1 MSDLNTNSE
10 SDPNAMS
17 ESDPKIARDA
27 DRKIP
32 RAGTPTGL
40 LTRPRRLHFVGV
52 GGAGMSGIAEL
63 CQRLGFEVSGCDLR
77 DSATTARLAALG
89 ITLEH
94 GHHPSHL
101 RANLDAV
108 IISSAVKFSNP
119 EIVAARALKIP
130 VIARAEMLGELLRM
144 ARLGVAVAGT
154 HGKTTTTSLVGLIM
168 EEAGLDPTVAIG
180 GNLRAR
186 GTNVRLG
193 RGDFMVAEADE
204 SDASFLLLM
213 PTIALVTN
221 IDPEHLDHYGTMD
234 RVLEAYLN
242 FINRVPFYGA
252 AVLGLDSVNVRGL
265 LPMVRKP
272 IVTYGVAADADLRAE
287 RITIDGLSTR
297 FDVVR
302 GGATLGTVELP
313 SPGHHLAINALGAIA
328 VALELGIAFE
338 TAARALAGFSGI
350 SRRFEIKGEAAGRI
364 VLDDYA
370 HHPVEVRATLAAAR
384 AAFSRRIVTIFQPHR
399 YSRLRDLFDE
409 FVTAFDDTDVL
420 YLMDVYGAGEE
431 PIAEANS
438 RRLYEALRARGHLD
452 VRYVGDERGA
462 AIDAAVKVA
471 GESAAGDL
479 IVTLGAG
486 DVYQLGERMLAVL
499 GDTAKIDER
508 A

>member
-1 MSDLNTNSE
+1 MSDGDHKFMLTS
-10 SDPNAMS
+10 
-17 ESDPKIARDA
+17 
-27 DRKIP
+27 
-32 RAGTPTGL
+32 TLTGL
-40 LTRPRRLHFVGV
+40 LTRTRRLHFVGI

-63 CQRLGFEVSGCDLR
+63 CQRLGFAVGGCDLR
-77 DSATTARLAALG
+77 DSAITARLAAMG
-89 ITLEH
+89 IAIERA
-94 GHHPSHL
+94 HHPSHIN
-101 RANLDAV
+101 ADLDAV

-119 EIVAARALKIP
+119 EIGAARAQKIP

-144 ARLGVAVAGT
+144 ARLGVAIAGT

-204 SDASFLLLM
+204 SDASFLLLL

-221 IDPEHLDHYGTMD
+221 IDPEHLDHYGSME
-234 RVLEAYLN
+234 RVLDAYLN
-242 FINRVPFYGA
+242 FINRVPFYGV
-252 AVLGLDSVNVRGL
+252 AVLGIDSVNARGL
-265 LPMVRKP
+265 IPMVRKP
-272 IVTYGVAADADLRAE
+272 VVTYGEAADADLRAE

-297 FDVVR
+297 FDAIRR
-302 GGATLGTVELP
+302 GEMLGTIELP
-313 SPGHHLAINALGAIA
+313 SPGRHLALNALGAVAI
-328 VALELGIAFE
+328 ALELGIPFE
-338 TAARALAGFSGI
+338 VAARALASFSGI

-370 HHPVEVRATLAAAR
+370 HHPAEVRATLAAAR

-409 FVTAFDDTDVL
+409 FLTAFDDTDVL
-420 YLMDVYGAGEE
+420 YLMEVYGAGEE
-431 PIAEANS
+431 PIADITS

-452 VRYVGDERGA
+452 VRYLGEERDS
-462 AIDAAVKVA
+462 AIDAAGKVA
-471 GESAAGDL
+471 SESTAGDL

-486 DVYQLGERMLAVL
+486 DVYQLGERTLAVL
-499 GDTAKIDER
+499 GDTAKVDADKFDER